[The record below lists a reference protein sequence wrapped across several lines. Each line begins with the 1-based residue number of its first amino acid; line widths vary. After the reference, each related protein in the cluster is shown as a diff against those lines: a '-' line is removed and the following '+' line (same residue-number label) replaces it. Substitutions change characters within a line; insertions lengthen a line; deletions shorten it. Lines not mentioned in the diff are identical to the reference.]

1 MFDIGGSELLVIGI
15 VALIVVGPKDL
26 PGMFRTLGR
35 FTAKARGMAREF
47 SRAMEDAADATGM
60 RETANDIKGLTSKK
74 ALGLDAL
81 DDAADALKRWNPKL
95 KGGYTPGPLP
105 DPKPAVAAPAAKAKP
120 AKPEAAPTTAASGAK
135 PVRSRAHEALAGA
148 APPAAPAAKPAP
160 AAASAP
166 APAAAQPAAKP
177 AAAKPA
183 PRPRAARAAAA
194 APKGDA

>member
-105 DPKPAVAAPAAKAKP
+105 EPKPASAPVAKAKP
-120 AKPEAAPTTAASGAK
+120 ANPEAAPTTAATGAK
-135 PVRSRAHEALAGA
+135 PARSRAHEALAGA
-148 APPAAPAAKPAP
+148 APTAAPAAKPAP

-166 APAAAQPAAKP
+166 APAATGP
-177 AAAKPA
+177 AAAKSAAAKPP

>member
-60 RETANDIKGLTSKK
+60 RETADDIKKLTSKK
-74 ALGLDAL
+74 ALGLDEL
-81 DDAADALKRWNPKL
+81 EDAATAFEKWDPKL

-105 DPKPAVAAPAAKAKP
+105 DPKPAA
-120 AKPEAAPTTAASGAK
+120 
-135 PVRSRAHEALAGA
+135 
-148 APPAAPAAKPAP
+148 PAAPAAAKQAAKPAEKL
-160 AAASAP
+160 ATDGAASAP
-166 APAAAQPAAKP
+166 ATAKAPAKSARPPKAAPAQAKP
-177 AAAKPA
+177 V
-183 PRPRAARAAAA
+183 PRPRTPRK
-194 APKGDA
+194 PVTKGDDA

>member
-1 MFDIGGSELLVIGI
+1 MFDIGGSELLVIGV

-47 SRAMEDAADATGM
+47 SRAMEDAANSTGLK
-60 RETANDIKGLTSKK
+60 ETADDLKGLTSKK

-81 DDAADALKRWNPKL
+81 DEAATAFEKWDPKL

-105 DPKPAVAAPAAKAKP
+105 DPKAPEPAIASPAAAKPEDQMPAKAKP
-120 AKPEAAPTTAASGAK
+120 A
-135 PVRSRAHEALAGA
+135 
-148 APPAAPAAKPAP
+148 
-160 AAASAP
+160 
-166 APAAAQPAAKP
+166 AAKP

-183 PRPRAARAAAA
+183 EAKPAAAAQPAGANPATARPAATRKPAAPRKRA
-194 APKGDA
+194 APKGEA